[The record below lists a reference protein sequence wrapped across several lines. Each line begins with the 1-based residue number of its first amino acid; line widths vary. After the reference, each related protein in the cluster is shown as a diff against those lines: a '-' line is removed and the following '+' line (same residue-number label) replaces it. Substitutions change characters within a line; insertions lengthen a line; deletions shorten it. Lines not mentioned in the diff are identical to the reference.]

1 MTLVPLRHDRCPDC
15 DGPLGRL
22 IVWQRALVRHAGYGA
37 TLRSVV
43 RRCEVCGWHIEAERT
58 EVTPR

>member
-1 MTLVPLRHDRCPDC
+1 MTIVPVDPHSCPDC
-15 DGPLGRL
+15 QSLLGRL
-22 IVWQRALVRHAGYGA
+22 VIWQRALLRHAGYGA

-43 RRCEVCGWHIEAERT
+43 RRCPACGWHLEAERT

>member
-1 MTLVPLRHDRCPDC
+1 MTLVPIDPHACPDC
-15 DGPLGRL
+15 DTPLGML
-22 IVWQRALVRHAGYGA
+22 VIWQRALLRHAGYGA

-43 RRCEVCGWHIEAERT
+43 RRCGSCGWHLESERT

>member
-15 DGPLGRL
+15 DGCLGQL
-22 IVWQRALVRHAGYGA
+22 VIWQRALLRHAGYGA

-43 RRCEVCGWHIEAERT
+43 RRCGACGWHMEAERS